1 MLMDKNKSVISKFS
15 IVPLPIKLR
24 GNKLIEVQENFV
36 LEQKQ
41 NVCRLL
47 MLNAQKYKNILIRL
61 FLRR

>member
-1 MLMDKNKSVISKFS
+1 MDKNKSVISKFS
-15 IVPLPIKLR
+15 IVPLPKELR

-41 NVCRLL
+41 NVCRRS
-47 MLNAQKYKNILIRL
+47 MLNAQKYKIILIRL